1 MAKKTAAPLV
11 LRREGCDAVS
21 SDRSARHGENEMR
34 ERVRLGCAMAARP
47 TRGVVTWL
55 LGGVSAADGLFKK
68 TRTISPPFS
77 QLDIPHIHSS
87 TPAPQHKSPLITIII
102 TTMSGPYD
110 SYGGHQYNQ
119 PQGYNPYPAQGYG
132 QQPPPQHQGYP
143 QQPYYPSQDGGYQD
157 QGFAP
162 PARTNSFGP
171 PQHGGFQMGIQ
182 GQQYGAYDASNPQG
196 NAGY

>member
-1 MAKKTAAPLV
+1 MREPVRLRLCDGGSAGVSVIPGCLAGYHQLIAPLK
-11 LRREGCDAVS
+11 R
-21 SDRSARHGENEMR
+21 
-34 ERVRLGCAMAARP
+34 
-47 TRGVVTWL
+47 
-55 LGGVSAADGLFKK
+55 
-68 TRTISPPFS
+68 TRTNLAPLLILTFHTSTH
-77 QLDIPHIHSS
+77 QLLPLDVSLGSSSS
-87 TPAPQHKSPLITIII
+87 TT

-119 PQGYNPYPAQGYG
+119 PQGHNPYPAQGYG
-132 QQPPPQHQGYP
+132 QQQPPQHQGYP
-143 QQPYYPSQDGGYQD
+143 QQPYYPSQDGGYHD

-196 NAGY
+196 NSGY